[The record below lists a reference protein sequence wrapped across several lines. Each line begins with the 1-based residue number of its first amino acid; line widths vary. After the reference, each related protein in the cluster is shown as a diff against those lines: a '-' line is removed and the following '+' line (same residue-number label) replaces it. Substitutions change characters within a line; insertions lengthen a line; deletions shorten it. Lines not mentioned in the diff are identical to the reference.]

1 MRRRSHGK
9 RTSKLYTETIS
20 AGKTYRCDIMMI
32 DPTAYKIPC
41 IVRGLLFNVELLL
54 LLNKASYVHHVT
66 AALRSAQCEEI
77 QNLSTLF
84 FASALRSA
92 QCEEIQN
99 LSTLLILVAV
109 DSSRTNVSAHQ
120 LLNSSSFQQRKVQV
134 TE

>member
-1 MRRRSHGK
+1 
-9 RTSKLYTETIS
+9 
-20 AGKTYRCDIMMI
+20 MMI

-77 QNLSTLF
+77 QNLSTL
-84 FASALRSA
+84 
-92 QCEEIQN
+92 
-99 LSTLLILVAV
+99 LILVAV